1 MDVSGPE
8 LPPGPGDAETPAGF
22 LVRLGELR
30 QWAGRPSLRR
40 LRQLGGQVRTPSGD
54 LVDALPPS
62 TVSYL
67 LRGEQLPRLDFVEAF
82 VTACLLARNAA
93 PELTAAA
100 VADWQRA
107 WRAVNRARPATPAGA
122 ASSSNSTADDA
133 ADASAGRSAAA
144 EDRDPTD
151 TATGHPTGATV
162 GDATDATGQTTG
174 TVEGATGA
182 TNGHAT
188 DPTTGDTA
196 DDSAGHAAEA
206 AGEAIRDDGGEAA
219 GAARLRQIPSDIVEF
234 TGREEE
240 LRALVELA
248 ATTAPGITPV
258 AVVEGMAGV
267 GKTRLAVRAAHL
279 LAPGYRRSLHVD
291 LRGFAEDLP
300 PAEPAVVLDGLLRLL
315 GVPAGEIPH
324 ELSGRA
330 ALWRDRLNGT
340 ATLLMPDDAASVE
353 QVTPLLPACP
363 TCLVLVTTRR
373 SLPVDGAYPVR
384 LKPFTSGESVDL
396 LARLAG
402 PARIVA
408 DPAGTAEVAARCG
421 ELPLAVALAGRRLHS
436 RETWTVEDLALRLR
450 DTDRRLDEL
459 RLGGRTVDAVFS
471 LSYQALS
478 EPQRRLFRL
487 LALHPGS
494 TFTLDGAVALTG
506 LTVRAA
512 STALESLV
520 DEYLLL
526 QPARGR
532 YAFHDLLR
540 VYARERLEAETAEA
554 DRDRARREV
563 LRWYLASVAAADR
576 LIDPHHRHVRVDD
589 LPAGLGFTSAEAALA
604 WLQAEHANVVAAIEL
619 AAAPEPEIAWRLT
632 AAFWDFLYLGK
643 HWDDWVA
650 THRTALAAAARA
662 GSAEG
667 QAWILNNLGLAYRQ
681 RNLPEAA
688 LDCYRG
694 ALRFREELGD
704 RPGQVVLLDNLANA
718 YDELGRRDEALDC
731 YLRAL
736 GLAEQVSAPADLAN
750 LLNNLGEAYRRRHR
764 YREAGDC
771 LNRAL
776 EIQQRLGAAHLR
788 FTLCSLG
795 ELNEDLR
802 DPETAERFYRMS
814 QEHARQ
820 SGDGWL
826 EALLWEKLGST
837 AAGSGDLAE
846 ARERW
851 RESAAAYARI
861 GDDLAAARLAAL
873 AQGRS

>member
-8 LPPGPGDAETPAGF
+8 LPPGPGDAETPVRF
-22 LVRLGELR
+22 LIRLGELR

-82 VTACLLARNAA
+82 VTACLRARNAA
-93 PELTAAA
+93 PELTATA

-107 WRAVNRARPATPAGA
+107 WRAVNRPQPATVAD
-122 ASSSNSTADDA
+122 ASSSPNSTADDA
-133 ADASAGRSAAA
+133 AEATAGPVTGT
-144 EDRDPTD
+144 DDGNPTD
-151 TATGHPTGATV
+151 
-162 GDATDATGQTTG
+162 
-174 TVEGATGA
+174 
-182 TNGHAT
+182 
-188 DPTTGDTA
+188 TTGDTTDTTGCSTGTTGTKTGTTNGHTTGDTT
-196 DDSAGHAAEA
+196 DDNAGHATGVAAVEA
-206 AGEAIRDDGGEAA
+206 TRDGGGEATRA
-219 GAARLRQIPSDIVEF
+219 GELRQIPSDIVEF
-234 TGREEE
+234 TGRAEE
-240 LRALVELA
+240 LRALAELA
-248 ATTAPGITPV
+248 GTSAPGTTPV
-258 AVVEGMAGV
+258 AVIEGMAGV

-291 LRGFAEDLP
+291 LRGFAEDQP

-315 GVPAGEIPH
+315 GVPGGEIPH

-330 ALWRDRLNGT
+330 SMWRDRLHGT
-340 ATLLMPDDAASVE
+340 ATLLLLDDAASVE

-494 TFTLDGAVALTG
+494 TFTVDGAVALTG
-506 LTVRAA
+506 LSVREA
-512 STALESLV
+512 SAALESLV

-526 QPARGR
+526 QPARNR

-540 VYARERLEAETAEA
+540 AYARERLEAETAEA

-589 LPAGLGFTSAEAALA
+589 LPAGAGFGSAEAALA
-604 WLQAEHANVVAAIEL
+604 WLRAEHANVVAAIEL
-619 AAAPEPEIAWRLT
+619 AAGSEPDIAWRLT

-662 GSAEG
+662 DSAEG

-704 RPGQVVLLDNLANA
+704 RPGQVVLLDNLGNA

-736 GLAEQVSAPADLAN
+736 SLAEQVSAPADLAN

-776 EIQQRLGAAHLR
+776 KIQQRLGAAHLR

-802 DPETAERFYRMS
+802 DPETAERYYRMS

-826 EALLWEKLGST
+826 EALLWEKLGAT

-861 GDDLAAARLAAL
+861 GDDQAAARLAAL